1 MTKRCTLTHIS
12 IEIATMVSLYSIFVG
27 IFFFTYG
34 VFIEKRAV
42 KKQVKYLVDN
52 LVPDI
57 VSSLDPTVR
66 QTILKSVPSSK
77 QIQEDLSRD
86 DERTLQQNKKIRHD
100 GLRMIAGFA
109 CIGMGIVI
117 VLNSAALGCDIS
129 ILEVVKRNIFLLA
142 VVAIVEVVF
151 FTLVPTSVQTIDPNV
166 VKKNFMLKL
175 QQKLRA

>member
-1 MTKRCTLTHIS
+1 MTKRCTLTKIS
-12 IEIATMVSLYSIFVG
+12 IEIATMVSLYNIFVG

-66 QTILKSVPSSK
+66 QTIIKSFPSPK
-77 QIQEDLSRD
+77 QIQEDLSRE
-86 DERTLQQNKKIRHD
+86 DERTLQQNEKIRHY

-117 VLNSAALGCDIS
+117 VLNSTAFVCDIS
-129 ILEVVKRNIFLLA
+129 MLEVVKRNILLIA
-142 VVAIVEVVF
+142 IVAIVEVVF
-151 FTLVPTSVQTIDPNV
+151 FALVPTSVQTIDPNF
-166 VKKNFMLKL
+166 VKKNFLLKL
-175 QQKLRA
+175 QQLLRA

>member
-1 MTKRCTLTHIS
+1 ML
-12 IEIATMVSLYSIFVG
+12 SLYNIFVG

-42 KKQVKYLVDN
+42 KKQVKYIVDN

-57 VSSLDPTVR
+57 VSSLDPTIR
-66 QTILKSVPSSK
+66 QTILKSFPSSK

-86 DERTLQQNKKIRHD
+86 DERTLQQNEKIRRD
-100 GLRMIAGFA
+100 GVRMIAGFA

-117 VLNSAALGCDIS
+117 VLNSTALGCDIS
-129 ILEVVKRNIFLLA
+129 ILEVVKRNILILA
-142 VVAIVEVVF
+142 IVAIVEVVF
-151 FTLVPTSVQTIDPNV
+151 FTLVPTSVQTIDSNF
-166 VKKNFMLKL
+166 VKKSFLLKL